1 MIEKQKEYLHGTGRR
16 KCAVAQVRLYA
27 GNGAVLVDGAPF
39 EERFNRVQY
48 RQAILKP
55 FEVTDTM
62 GKFDVVVKVN
72 GGGITGQCE
81 AIRHGIARA
90 LSKVDEKYRVQLRED
105 GLLTRDSRIK
115 ERKKPGLKRARK
127 APQYTKR

>member
-16 KCAVAQVRLYA
+16 KTAVAQVKLFK
-27 GNGAVLVDGAPF
+27 GNGAILVDGQPF
-39 EERFNRVQY
+39 EERFNRVLY
-48 RQAILKP
+48 RQTILKP
-55 FEVTDTM
+55 FEITGTM
-62 GKFDVVVKVN
+62 GKYDAVVKVN

-90 LSKVDEKYRVQLRED
+90 LAEIDEKFHHELREG
-105 GLLTRDSRIK
+105 GLLTRDPRIK

>member
-1 MIEKQKEYLHGTGRR
+1 MIEKKKEYLHGTGRR
-16 KCAVAQVRLYA
+16 KTAVAQVRIFP
-27 GNGAVLVDGAPF
+27 GNGAIMVDGAPF

-48 RQAILKP
+48 HQAILKP
-55 FEVTDTM
+55 FEVTGTQ
-62 GKFDVVVKVN
+62 GKFDVVAKVS

-90 LSKVDEKYRVQLRED
+90 LCEVDEKYRVQLRED

>member
-1 MIEKQKEYLHGTGRR
+1 MIEKQQEYLHGTGRR
-16 KCAVAQVRLYA
+16 KTAVAQIRLFP
-27 GNGAVLVDGAPF
+27 GSGTITVDGTPV
-39 EERFNRVQY
+39 EERFHRVQY
-48 RQAILKP
+48 RQTILKP
-55 FEVTDTM
+55 FEITDTM
-62 GKFDVVVKVN
+62 GKFDVTIKVN

>member
-1 MIEKQKEYLHGTGRR
+1 MEKQKEYLHGTGRR
-16 KCAVAQVRLYA
+16 KTAIAQVRLSP
-27 GNGAVLVDGAPF
+27 GSGTILVDGMPF
-39 EERFNRVQY
+39 EERFNRVLY

-55 FEVTDTM
+55 FELTATM
-62 GKFDVVVKVN
+62 GKFDVVAKVT

-90 LSKVDEKYRVQLRED
+90 LSRIDEKYHSELRNG
-105 GLLTRDSRIK
+105 GLLTRDPRIK
-115 ERKKPGLKRARK
+115 ERKKPGLRRARK

>member
-1 MIEKQKEYLHGTGRR
+1 MIEKQKEYLYGTGRR

-27 GNGAVLVDGAPF
+27 GNGAVLIDGAPF